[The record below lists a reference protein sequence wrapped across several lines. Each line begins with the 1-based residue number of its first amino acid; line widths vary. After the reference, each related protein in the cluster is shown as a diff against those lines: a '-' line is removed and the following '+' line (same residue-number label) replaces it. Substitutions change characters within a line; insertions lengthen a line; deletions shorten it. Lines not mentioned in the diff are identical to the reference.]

1 MTRVSDLAAMHVD
14 RLARARSAMAGAA
27 VDAMVLLHP
36 PHVAFVTGVLSP
48 AVDATHAIH
57 RRAVCVLTA
66 DTVETA
72 ECRPELDE
80 AMPALRDLVGPVD
93 GRTVA
98 VDEITGAM
106 HRTGV
111 LAGAEL
117 VDAARVLGPA
127 RLRKSDAELEC
138 IHEAQ
143 LATEEAMV
151 VAREACVPGATRAV
165 VAGAFLGALRA
176 EAGLPNL
183 IDPIFEVMPRT
194 RRAGTRTSTG
204 HVAFPTGLGNPTFA
218 EGDLV
223 WVDAGASSQGYV
235 SDFGA
240 TWCVGRPPSAEERAL
255 HDGWQAVVDASLS
268 VIRPGAT
275 LAEVGRA
282 AVAAAGADPGERP
295 WLPHFY
301 LAHGIGLDSAE
312 APMVG
317 TDLGEAFDESVV
329 LSPGMVLVLEPVV
342 WRDGVGGYRAEDVVA
357 VTTEGWRRLGLGPDD
372 TGWVR

>member
-1 MTRVSDLAAMHVD
+1 MTRVSDLAGMHAD
-14 RLARARSAMAGAA
+14 RLARARSAMADAG

-48 AVDATHAIH
+48 AVDATHAVH
-57 RRAVCVLTA
+57 RRAVCVVTA
-66 DTVETA
+66 DRVDTA
-72 ECRPELDE
+72 DCRPELDE
-80 AMPALRDLVGPVD
+80 AMPALRDLVGPVA
-93 GRTVA
+93 GWTVA

-106 HRTGV
+106 HRCGL

-117 VDAARVLGPA
+117 VDAGRVLGPA
-127 RLRKSDAELEC
+127 RICKSEAELDC

-143 LATEEAMV
+143 LGTEEAMV
-151 VAREACVPGATRAV
+151 AAREACVPGATRSS
-165 VAGAFLGALRA
+165 VAGAFLAALRA
-176 EAGLPNL
+176 GADLPNL
-183 IDPIFEVMPRT
+183 IDPIFEVPPRT

-204 HVAFPTGLGNPTFA
+204 HVAFPTGLGDPTFA

-223 WVDAGASSQGYV
+223 WVDAGASYQGYV

-240 TWCVGRPPSAEERAL
+240 TWCVGRPPTPDERAL
-255 HDGWQAVVDASLS
+255 RDGWQAVVDASLAA
-268 VIRPGAT
+268 IRPGAT
-275 LAEVGRA
+275 LGDLGRA
-282 AVAAAGADPGERP
+282 AVAAAGAERGERP

-317 TDLGEAFDESVV
+317 TDLGEAFDDAFA
-329 LSPGMVLVLEPVV
+329 LTPGMVLVLEPVV

-357 VTTEGWRRLGLGPDD
+357 VTADGWRRLGSGPDAAE
-372 TGWVR
+372 WSA